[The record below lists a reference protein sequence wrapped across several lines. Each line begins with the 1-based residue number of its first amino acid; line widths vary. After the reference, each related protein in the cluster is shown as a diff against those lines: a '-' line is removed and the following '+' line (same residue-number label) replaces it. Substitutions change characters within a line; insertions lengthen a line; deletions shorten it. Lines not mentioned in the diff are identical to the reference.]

1 MMKLIFLNQITNYWQ
16 KFASRQRNKNIC
28 THGEEKKTIIWYN
41 YYRSINKPIEA
52 EETKQ
57 LK

>member
-1 MMKLIFLNQITNYWQ
+1 MNDEINIFKPNKLLAKLCTPVKKQ
-16 KFASRQRNKNIC
+16 KYMHSWR
-28 THGEEKKTIIWYN
+28 GKKTIIWYN
-41 YYRSINKPIEA
+41 HYRSINKPIEA